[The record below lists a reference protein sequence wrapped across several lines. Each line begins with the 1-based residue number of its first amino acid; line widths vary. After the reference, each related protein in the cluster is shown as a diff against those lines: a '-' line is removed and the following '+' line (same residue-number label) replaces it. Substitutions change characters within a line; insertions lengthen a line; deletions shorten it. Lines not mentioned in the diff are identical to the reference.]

1 MSKTIMQ
8 KLVFSFLFLFL
19 FFTVALAEY
28 KVDKKNSSVGFIA
41 CCHAF
46 VSDVNGIFKKYK
58 AQVSVGANQKI
69 QSVSA
74 EIQADSVDTD
84 NKRRDKHLRNEDFF
98 DVKKHPTIT
107 FESTKFEYSGEQI
120 LATGKL
126 TIKAITKEVK
136 FKGQLLSSSKDKI
149 VLEGTTTINK
159 NDFGISFSKVK
170 EEITLKIKIT
180 LIK

>member
-1 MSKTIMQ
+1 MKNII
-8 KLVFSFLFLFL
+8 LRFVFGFLFLFTFSAL
-19 FFTVALAEY
+19 ALAEY

-46 VSDVNGIFKKYK
+46 VSDVNGIFKTYK

-107 FESTKFEYSGEQI
+107 FESNKFEYSGEQI
-120 LATGKL
+120 LATGRL
-126 TIKAITKEVK
+126 TIKAITKEVEL
-136 FKGQLLSSSKDKI
+136 KGKVLSSSKNKI
-149 VLEGTTTINK
+149 VLEGMTSINK
-159 NDFGISFSKVK
+159 NDFGISYSKVK